1 VLKPA
6 ATGADRVDGGWRS
19 EDAEALI
26 AAIGREVPVDR
37 VAPIVFE
44 APLAPPVAARLA
56 GESLAFDRVLEAT
69 RSAIRWWAEAEG
81 AEILV
86 VEGVGGLLCP
96 LAEGATVAD
105 LAVALDFPLII
116 VARRGLGTLN
126 HTLLTVEAAR
136 IRGLRL
142 AGIVLNGAEPTAD
155 PIAEQT
161 NPAELSRRIGE
172 VPLLADL
179 PFGADLASL
188 LAAMPDLDLF
198 GRAAPSRLSRE
209 EARPGGTA

>member
-1 VLKPA
+1 M
-6 ATGADRVDGGWRS
+6 
-19 EDAEALI
+19 
-26 AAIGREVPVDR
+26 
-37 VAPIVFE
+37 
-44 APLAPPVAARLA
+44 
-56 GESLAFDRVLEAT
+56 
-69 RSAIRWWAEAEG
+69 
-81 AEILV
+81 V

-105 LAVALDFPLII
+105 LAIALDFPLIV

-136 IRGLRL
+136 CRGLRM
-142 AGIVLNGAEPTAD
+142 AGVVLNGAEPTVD

-161 NPAELSRRIGE
+161 NPSELSRRLGE

-179 PFGADLASL
+179 PFGANLDTL
-188 LAAMPDLDLF
+188 LAAMPDLDLL
-198 GRAAPSRLSRE
+198 GRAAPSRSDRD